1 MTGLNFGVNIMDI
14 KKIKFKVSYDG
25 VLKANDIWSLL
36 QLVEDEGYEVDVE
49 IEKENEDG

>member
-1 MTGLNFGVNIMDI
+1 MRSGQKFGVNTMDI
-14 KKIKFKVSYDG
+14 RKIKFKVSHDG

-49 IEKENEDG
+49 SYFEEKK